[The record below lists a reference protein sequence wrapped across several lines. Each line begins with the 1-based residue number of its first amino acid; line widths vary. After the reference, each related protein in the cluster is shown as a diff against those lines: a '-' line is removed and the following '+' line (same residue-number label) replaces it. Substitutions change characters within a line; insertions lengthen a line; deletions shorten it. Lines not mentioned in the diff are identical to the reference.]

1 MFFDIDKNKYV
12 MQIDSTDRLINKI
25 PKIEAHL
32 KGIRHKAFSVL
43 IFNNDGK
50 MLIQKRA
57 KEKYHSGGL
66 WSNACCGHQIPRIFS
81 PVSFLSLYSVP
92 PTIIL
97 KSPSE
102 KEEALRLAI
111 SASIPFICCKVELI
125 SAGYFFEMSLSE

>member
-1 MFFDIDKNKYV
+1 MLINFDFNQINKNLPKNIYGVRIFDVDKNKYV

-57 KEKYHSGGL
+57 KIKYHSG
-66 WSNACCGHQIPRIFS
+66 SVSRFS
-81 PVSFLSLYSVP
+81 
-92 PTIIL
+92 T
-97 KSPSE
+97 K
-102 KEEALRLAI
+102 
-111 SASIPFICCKVELI
+111 
-125 SAGYFFEMSLSE
+125 

>member
-1 MFFDIDKNKYV
+1 MLFDVDKNKYV

-57 KEKYHSGGL
+57 KMKYHSG
-66 WSNACCGHQIPRIFS
+66 
-81 PVSFLSLYSVP
+81 PVSRFS
-92 PTIIL
+92 T
-97 KSPSE
+97 K
-102 KEEALRLAI
+102 
-111 SASIPFICCKVELI
+111 
-125 SAGYFFEMSLSE
+125 

>member
-1 MFFDIDKNKYV
+1 MFFDVDKNKYL

-43 IFNNDGK
+43 IFNNDDK

-66 WSNACCGHQIPRIFS
+66 WSNACCGHQITQD
-81 PVSFLSLYSVP
+81 LLYKAQKRLFEELDTTYE
-92 PTIIL
+92 PTD
-97 KSPSE
+97 
-102 KEEALRLAI
+102 
-111 SASIPFICCKVELI
+111 
-125 SAGYFFEMSLSE
+125 